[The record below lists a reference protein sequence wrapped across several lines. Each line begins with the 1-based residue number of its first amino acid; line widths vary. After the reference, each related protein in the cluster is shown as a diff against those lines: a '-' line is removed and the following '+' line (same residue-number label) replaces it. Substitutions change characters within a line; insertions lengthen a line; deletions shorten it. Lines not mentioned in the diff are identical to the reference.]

1 MDNIIALAEKI
12 VKAIPGL
19 VDETEEFSCEE
30 NISSFDGFSVSENR
44 DDEWDVYLTYKLKYA
59 SVERALK
66 AALGEPHESH
76 CRGEDDVSDVWKIDG
91 VTVVHVRGR
100 IELHGEFVKV
110 PKRAKKKSTKKK

>member
-66 AALGEPHESH
+66 ANHTS
-76 CRGEDDVSDVWKIDG
+76 R
-91 VTVVHVRGR
+91 TVVVRTTSLMSGR
-100 IELHGEFVKV
+100 
-110 PKRAKKKSTKKK
+110 STVSPSSTFAGVSNSTVSS

>member
-1 MDNIIALAEKI
+1 MDNIIALSEKI

-19 VDETEEFSCEE
+19 RDETQEFSCED

-44 DDEWDVYLTYKLKYA
+44 DDEWDVYLTYTSPYA
-59 SVERALK
+59 KVEGALK
-66 AALGEPHESH
+66 VALGEPHESH
-76 CRGEDDVSDVWKIDG
+76 CRGEDDASDVWKIDG
-91 VTVVHVRGR
+91 VTVVHCRGR